1 MLFSLGNSVLAFSG
15 LSRLL
20 GVLYLS
26 SELLQ
31 FSQQALVGEAKRLRL
46 ICIGLYSFWCTSGR
60 SAIYVAL
67 LVLHPWGIGVA
78 PACVPS

>member
-1 MLFSLGNSVLAFSG
+1 MAFLG

-20 GVLYLS
+20 RAFHLS

-31 FSQQALVGEAKRLRL
+31 LFRQTLVGETEFLHL
-46 ICIGLYSFWCTSGR
+46 IDVVKHGFQGALGR
-60 SAIYVAL
+60 SAIHVIL
-67 LVLHPWGIGVA
+67 LVLHPWGIGVG

>member
-1 MLFSLGNSVLAFSG
+1 MLFSSGNSVLAFSG
-15 LSRLL
+15 PSRLL
-20 GVLYLS
+20 GVLYLLG
-26 SELLQ
+26 ELLHL
-31 FSQQALVGEAKRLRL
+31 SQQTLVGETERLHL
-46 ICIGLYSFWCTSGR
+46 IRIGLYSFQCAVGR

>member
-1 MLFSLGNSVLAFSG
+1 MLFSSGNSVFTFLG
-15 LSRLL
+15 LLRLL
-20 GVLYLS
+20 RALYMPG
-26 SELLQ
+26 ELFQL
-31 FSQQALVGEAKRLRL
+31 SQQTLVGETEHLHL
-46 ICIGLYSFWCTSGR
+46 IRIGLYCFQRASGR